1 MGQDS
6 LHSSCCG
13 QGKPEE
19 YSMGRGTAGLALP
32 VREGGSGEG
41 AREAAGTVGRHRDE
55 RWSVRTEGSGSR
67 GTERLM
73 HI

>member
-1 MGQDS
+1 
-6 LHSSCCG
+6 
-13 QGKPEE
+13 
-19 YSMGRGTAGLALP
+19 MGRGTAGLALP

-55 RWSVRTEGSGSR
+55 RWSVRTGGSGSR